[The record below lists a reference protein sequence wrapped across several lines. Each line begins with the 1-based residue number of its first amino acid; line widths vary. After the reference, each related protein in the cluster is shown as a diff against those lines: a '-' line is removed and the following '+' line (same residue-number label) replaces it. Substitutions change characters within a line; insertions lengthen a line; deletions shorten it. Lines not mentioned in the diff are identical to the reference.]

1 MAPQK
6 LKKDLAFFLIE
17 QATGMKPGDFLKSFK
32 NLPANQKSKLIS
44 KENISD
50 AFRLLSEKTDDELD
64 YMKNILMGSSF
75 VNQRVALRQHYANN
89 AGLKKFST
97 KIKNAFDEA
106 AALPKYKDGRSP
118 PADISLKDLQT
129 FAGLYNAKNPFLNK
143 QIKSVLGED
152 DFSKLQRRAQ
162 TLGLISKS
170 TTKFHQDLAGAIF
183 DEAPIFDQAT
193 LRAANILKEYKKR
206 VPLTTGSEL
215 RQGTY
220 NFGYI
225 DTIKL
230 FETDPIL
237 KAYIN
242 APSRQGGSPTGLIF
256 TDQVKGAEDIIKRRK
271 NKILKALKE
280 MGVLD
285 DLNLSSIN
293 LTSGPPRVN
302 LTDNPKVKAFIL
314 EEAKA
319 GNPNLIGSNMT
330 KILDDNQKFY
340 FDEFLKT
347 FRKNMYDSGLDTTP
361 LMREFGETNNHAN
374 RATDLIRSNFNRYM
388 RFGLIEG
395 KDVDELFDGFKKQ
408 VESKDFM
415 KKAMPIF
422 YETER
427 LRDKIKYNFSKYGI
441 EFPEVSLSH
450 QSRVIDHID
459 RAFKANNLF
468 TGFRK
473 LNAEEQAL
481 QSKITALKSRIQ
493 QRGGSKL
500 VQSDETVRNLQKELN
515 DLEYQLESGGYYEP
529 VPKDFDA
536 KMDQALTDISTG
548 ASFLFKDGG
557 FATIED
563 VLGYSNE

>member
-1 MAPQK
+1 MAPK
-6 LKKDLAFFLIE
+6 KVKKDLAFFLIE
-17 QATGMKPGDFLKSFK
+17 QSTGMKPNDFLKLFRK
-32 NLPANQKSKLIS
+32 LPANQKNKLITQD
-44 KENISD
+44 NIND
-50 AFRLLSEKTDDELD
+50 AIRMLSEKTDDELD
-64 YMKNILMGSSF
+64 YMKNFLMSNKF
-75 VNQRVALRQHYANN
+75 VNQRVALRQHYQTH
-89 AGLKKFST
+89 AGLKRFTT
-97 KIKNAFDEA
+97 KLKKAFDEA
-106 AALPKYKDGRSP
+106 QALPKLKGGRSA
-118 PADISLKDLQT
+118 PAEISRNDIEK
-129 FAGLYNAKNPFLNK
+129 FALLYNTKNPFLNK
-143 QIKSVLGED
+143 QIKNIIGENN
-152 DFSKLQRRAQ
+152 FTSLQRRGQ
-162 TLGLISKS
+162 TLGLINKN
-170 TTKFHQDLAGAIF
+170 TIKFNQDIAGAVL
-183 DEAPIFDQAT
+183 DSGPMFDQAT
-193 LRAANILKEYKKR
+193 MRAANILKRYKEL
-206 VPLTTGSEL
+206 VPLTSGSEL
-215 RQGTY
+215 RLGTY

-230 FETDPIL
+230 FETDPFL

-242 APSRQGGSPTGLIF
+242 APSRQGGSTTGAIF

-280 MGVLD
+280 LGVLD
-285 DLNLSSIN
+285 ELNLSSIN

-302 LTDNPKVKAFIL
+302 LTDNPKVKAFIID
-314 EEAKA
+314 EAKK
-319 GNPNLIGSNMT
+319 GNPNLVGSNMT
-330 KILDDNQKFY
+330 KILEDDQKFY
-340 FDEFLKT
+340 FDEFLKR

-395 KDVDELFDGFKKQ
+395 KDVNELFDGFKKQ

-459 RAFKANNLF
+459 KAFKANNIF

-481 QSKITALKSRIQ
+481 QSQITALKSKIQ
-493 QRGGSKL
+493 QRGGAKL

-536 KMDQALTDISTG
+536 KMDQAVTDISTAG
-548 ASFLFKDGG
+548 SFLFKDGG
-557 FATIED
+557 FASIED
-563 VLGYSNE
+563 VLDYRNG